1 MSLPHLLGVGGAHI
15 DRRGQVTAT
24 YVPGASNPGVL
35 GEEVGGGVFNAL
47 RNARQRHVR
56 ASIIS
61 VRGGDMAGD
70 AVARAIE
77 TSGISDLS
85 AVFLDRSTPSYT
97 ALLDDK
103 GDLIAG
109 LADMGL
115 YEMAFPK
122 QIARSKV
129 RSAIAEADA
138 ILCDTNVPAAG
149 LSRLFALRSSKPVY
163 AIAISPAKAIRLDR
177 LLPEIACLFMNG
189 KEAARLAGMDDGA
202 QAGALATALRAKGL
216 ASGVITSGGNPV
228 TGFEGDA
235 IFQFAPPAPSRIVDV
250 TGAGD
255 ALAGTT
261 IAALMTGRSLP
272 DALREGMAAAKLTI
286 ECKAVVANLAEK
298 DFSRALALVP
308 HAEEIDRGS

>member
-15 DRRGQVTAT
+15 DRRGSVHGT
-24 YVPGASNPGVL
+24 YIPGASNPGVL

-47 RNARQRHVR
+47 RNAQRRHVR
-56 ASIIS
+56 ASLIS

-77 TSGISDLS
+77 VSGISDLS

-97 ALLDDK
+97 ALLDER

-115 YEMAFPK
+115 YDMAFPK
-122 QIARSKV
+122 QLARSKV
-129 RSAIAEADA
+129 RDAIAGADA
-138 ILCDTNVPAAG
+138 ILCDANVPAAG
-149 LSRLFALRSSKPVY
+149 LSRLFAERSSKPVY
-163 AIAISPAKAIRLDR
+163 AIAISPAKAVRLEG

-189 KEAARLAGMDDGA
+189 KEAARLAGTAEGA
-202 QAGALATALRAKGL
+202 PAGALAAALQARGL
-216 ASGVITSGGNPV
+216 ASGVITSGNGPV
-228 TGFEGDA
+228 IGFEGNA
-235 IFQFAPPAPSRIVDV
+235 MFQMTPPAPSRIVDV

-286 ECKAVVANLAEK
+286 ECKAVVANLADS
-298 DFSRALALVP
+298 DFADALALVP
-308 HAEEIDRGS
+308 HAEEIA